1 MNAMDGALSGVYRN
15 LFLVMLFLLAV
26 LIFLCMIRVMKG
38 PRTADRIVSVNMIGT
53 QVIITIAIL
62 SFLMGEEYLLDVCL
76 IYAMISFLAVIVL
89 CKVYTGV
96 YLEHKAERE
105 NSKKT
110 ANKKK
115 KEKKANGDCA

>member
-1 MNAMDGALSGVYRN
+1 MMNAMDGLLSGAYVN
-15 LFLVMLFLLAV
+15 LFYVILFLLAV
-26 LIFLCMIRVMKG
+26 LIFLCMIRVIKG

-53 QVIITIAIL
+53 QIIITIAIL
-62 SFLMGEEYLLDVCL
+62 SFLMGEEYLLDVSL

-105 NSKKT
+105 KT
-110 ANKKK
+110 KKK
-115 KEKKANGDCA
+115 KEKKADGDCA